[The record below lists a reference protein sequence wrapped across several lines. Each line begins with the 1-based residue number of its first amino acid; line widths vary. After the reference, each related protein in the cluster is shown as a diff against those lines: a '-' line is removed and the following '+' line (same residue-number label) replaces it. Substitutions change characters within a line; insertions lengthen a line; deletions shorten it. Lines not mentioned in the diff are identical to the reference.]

1 MPLEWDILLDS
12 VSIKDEIESFNI
24 RESKG
29 SYVREL
35 TLVSID
41 PEFYNQFT
49 YIDLP
54 TERVEVRTR
63 VDVDWVSQGTFFIEK
78 PVQVANE
85 DGTTSPGVWGRSS
98 TAKAG
103 PPFAQ
108 KITKEWDTDTTFF
121 DIVTEVATLCGLT
134 ITSEVDNYQIVAKS
148 YVADNVY
155 PIDIIQELAEF
166 IGGYIGCTNA
176 GALVVKK
183 NVFHPTVANYTLTDT
198 EIADHNESKE
208 LPDFGNRIR
217 ISALGGT
224 GSGYNVSIEALEDS
238 DCLPAN
244 GSSKGTLLAFVTNS
258 ENEPAPLN
266 TMVSW
271 SVENGATLEYPTTA
285 TRNYLLTGKKHKA
298 DNFYKVTVD
307 YPIQSVIGIWAYSD
321 SGSLNNYWE
330 EEYSSFLG
338 NTITVRKPFAFC
350 DQTLR
355 ITYITAGCAV
365 NKVIAGSVA
374 RDVVVS
380 ADVEGATDEIEIKLG
395 NTCACGSS
403 LNVKR
408 NPPEDVCLGN
418 LGHILVWA
426 TINKSPA
433 TGQQVKIVKTNGC
446 GELSSENKILKN
458 VEIRNEVSYA
468 ENLISGVTQVSSEID
483 ISNAQIPRVWLK
495 TDTGKTNNLYSSYE
509 GNVIDL
515 NTILQ
520 TGTELVID
528 YHAEGATI
536 VAWRTLGATK
546 DCDATVS
553 ISMSDGTE
561 SGLIEDITLR
571 AKNCDATELP
581 DSNEDQGE
589 YDPTYSDYGDSGSGG
604 FNDDGNDWQV
614 GPFDPPPG
622 QVDPCFDDIMNR
634 ILNAGDSTSNE
645 ERDGWRFGT
654 SSQANCPD
662 EGEWGCPC
670 GELCRSEVYE
680 RGNTYDHDRTISE
693 IVSETYEKGTPEY
706 EEAFSSM
713 MSDNINSCTST
724 CESDRLELCGECD
737 EVVGPVS
744 LAPGESAEYVCSNGV
759 SKIITMPEDH
769 CGILTEEVGCCIVDI
784 RSTDG
789 HWEEQFPLTGGRKA
803 TKTDQWRDGLTIF
816 TRWEYETASERREGL
831 ISWANHGSTFE
842 TRSEAC
848 SRLGEV
854 PPPDPSQI
862 SIEQDWSQ
870 VSGSYEACTTWGATV
885 PQGNL
890 YSIRSSGPYGRHRLM
905 YWEC

>member
-166 IGGYIGCTNA
+166 IGGYVGCTNA

-183 NVFHPTVANYTLTDT
+183 NVFHPTVATYTLTDID
-198 EIADHNESKE
+198 IADHNESKE

-224 GSGYNVSIEALEDS
+224 GSGYNVVLEALEDS
-238 DCLPAN
+238 DCLPAD
-244 GSSKGTLLAFVTNS
+244 GASKGTLLAFVTDS
-258 ENEPAPLN
+258 ENNPAPLN
-266 TMVSW
+266 TVVSW
-271 SVENGATLEYPTTA
+271 TAGDGLSLEYAATT
-285 TRNYLLTGKKHKA
+285 TRNYILTGRKHKA
-298 DNFYKVTVD
+298 DNFYTVSVD
-307 YPIQSVIGIWAYSD
+307 YPIQQVIGIWAYSD
-321 SGSLNNYWE
+321 SGNLNNYWE
-330 EEYSSFLG
+330 EGHSSFLG
-338 NTITVRKPFAFC
+338 NKITVRKPFTYC

-355 ITYITAGCAV
+355 ITYVTAGCAV

-380 ADVEGATDEIEIKLG
+380 ADVEGAQDEITVKLG

-403 LNVKR
+403 LNVKT
-408 NPPEDVCLGN
+408 NPSGEVCLGN

-426 TINKSPA
+426 TINKLPA
-433 TGQQVKIVKTNGC
+433 TGQQVRIVKDTGC
-446 GELSSENKILKN
+446 GTLSSENKILKN
-458 VEIRNEVSYA
+458 VEIRNEVAYA
-468 ENLISGVTQVSSEID
+468 ENLISGVTQVSSEIV
-483 ISNAQIPRVWLK
+483 ISSAQIPRVWLK
-495 TDTGKTNNLYSSYE
+495 TDVGKTNDLYSSHE

-515 NTILQ
+515 NTILS
-520 TGTELVID
+520 TGTEVVID

-536 VAWRTLGATK
+536 VAWRTIGATK
-546 DCDATVS
+546 DCVANVS
-553 ISMSDGTE
+553 VSLSDGTE
-561 SGLIEDITLR
+561 AGLIEDVTLR
-571 AKNCDATELP
+571 ARDCDATQLP
-581 DSNEDQGE
+581 ESIGDYNE
-589 YDPTYSDYGDSGSGG
+589 YDPDYSDYSNSGSGG
-604 FNDDGNDWQV
+604 FDDDGNDWHV
-614 GPFDPPPG
+614 GGFDPGPG
-622 QVDPCFDDIMNR
+622 AVDPCFDDVMNR
-634 ILNAGDSTSNE
+634 IINAGDATSEE
-645 ERDGWRFGT
+645 ERDSWRFGT
-654 SSQANCPD
+654 NSQADCPED
-662 EGEWGCPC
+662 NNWDCPC
-670 GELCRSEVYE
+670 GELCNSEVYE
-680 RGNTYDHDRTISE
+680 KGNTYDYDQTIHE
-693 IVSETYEKGTPEY
+693 VVVAEGHEKGTPAY
-706 EEAFSSM
+706 EESFNTH
-713 MSDNINSCTST
+713 MSNNIDECTSK
-724 CESDRLELCGECD
+724 CDSNRLELCGECD
-737 EVVGPVS
+737 EVVGPIS

-759 SKIITMPEDH
+759 SRIITMPEGH
-769 CGILTEEVGCCIVDI
+769 CGILTETVGCCTVDI

-789 HWEEQFPLTGGRKA
+789 GWIPQTLDNAQIKG
-803 TKTDQWRDGLTIF
+803 TKTYQERVGLAIHTG
-816 TRWEYETASERREGL
+816 WEYETASEKREGV
-831 ISWANHGSTFE
+831 ISFADQGWPYYDTHG
-842 TRSEAC
+842 EAC
-848 SRLGEV
+848 SASSGV
-854 PPPDPSQI
+854 PPVSFSMIPDWGQI
-862 SIEQDWSQ
+862 TGGYQQCSTW
-870 VSGSYEACTTWGATV
+870 VSTKESAHGFS
-885 PQGNL
+885 L
-890 YSIRSSGPYGRHRLM
+890 RSAGPYGGTHK
-905 YWEC
+905 YYKWEC